1 MKKIKVY
8 NQAGDIVFNNKIMNL
23 QLPEHLVIEKSIKW
37 FNDPDPCFI
46 HKSAVMKRLFI
57 ELEDHII
64 KESNTK
70 VLIEE
75 LPETLQRMFEKY
87 EGSTRLCS

>member
-8 NQAGDIVFNNKIMNL
+8 NQSGDIVFNNKIMNL

-57 ELEDHII
+57 ELEDHIN
-64 KESNTK
+64 EGNNSK
-70 VLIEE
+70 VQIEE
-75 LPETLQRMFEKY
+75 LPDTLQMMFEKY